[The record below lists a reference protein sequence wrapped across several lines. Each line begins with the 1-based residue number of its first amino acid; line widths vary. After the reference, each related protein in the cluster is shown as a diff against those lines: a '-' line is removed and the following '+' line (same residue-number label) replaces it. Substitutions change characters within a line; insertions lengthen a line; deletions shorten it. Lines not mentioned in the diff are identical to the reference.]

1 MRANDQRTVTEKDWM
16 KKGSL
21 MDKKQAHLQM
31 VQGIVNR
38 LSQNSFLLK
47 GWSVLLVS
55 SLFALAAFNSN
66 PLFVYLTYLP
76 VIAFW
81 GLDGYFLW
89 QERLFRVLYD
99 RVRKLETG
107 KIDFSM
113 DTSLVKSQV
122 ASVLAVM
129 FSKTLLAFH
138 GTLFGTFMVI
148 MVILLLTARRG
159 A

>member
-1 MRANDQRTVTEKDWM
+1 MLEGQ
-16 KKGSL
+16 
-21 MDKKQAHLQM
+21 QAHLEM
-31 VQGIVNR
+31 IQGIVNR

-55 SLFALAAFNSN
+55 SLFALAALNSN

-76 VIAFW
+76 VISFW

-89 QERLFRVLYD
+89 QERLFRKLYD
-99 RVRKLETG
+99 HVRKLETG

-113 DTSLVKSQV
+113 DTSTGKSQ
-122 ASVLAVM
+122 ADSVLSVM

-138 GTLFGTFMVI
+138 GTLFMTVVVI
-148 MVILLLTARRG
+148 MVILIVTSCRG

>member
-1 MRANDQRTVTEKDWM
+1 MLEGQ
-16 KKGSL
+16 
-21 MDKKQAHLQM
+21 QAHLEM
-31 VQGIVNR
+31 IQGVINR

-47 GWSVLLVS
+47 GWSVVLVS
-55 SLFALAAFNSN
+55 SLFALAALNSD

-89 QERLFRVLYD
+89 QERLFRALYD
-99 RVRKLETG
+99 HVRKLEAG

-113 DTSLVKSQV
+113 DTSFVKSQV

-138 GTLFGTFMVI
+138 
-148 MVILLLTARRG
+148 
-159 A
+159 